1 MRKPGHG
8 ALFSVMPLRGSWAH
22 AQAAG
27 RGHLAPT
34 RSAQSQWVSQRVV
47 VKLRCDSVTGIILK
61 YATENRQIH
70 EIVLTWMDPFSD
82 DGRSTLD
89 LMEGGSDRLNRP
101 ESPCYL
107 LVKPNVPLDG
117 TAPDFLLLLFSFP
130 RC

>member
-1 MRKPGHG
+1 MRKPGRG
-8 ALFSVMPLRGSWAH
+8 ALFSVMPLRGSRAH

-34 RSAQSQWVSQRVV
+34 RSLTAPCLRSAQSQWVSQRVV

-89 LMEGGSDRLNRP
+89 LMEGGSD
-101 ESPCYL
+101 
-107 LVKPNVPLDG
+107 
-117 TAPDFLLLLFSFP
+117 
-130 RC
+130 